1 MLGVVLELFI
11 VEKELLARC
20 KNKLGAAVNAL
31 QNSIGEF
38 HGRLPSQGLAPKSAM
53 AQQDLA
59 GSGSLYSFVVH
70 YKGPGP
76 HLKQGGIRT
85 FARMCGRHHTSQA
98 KRLVSDLSRFL
109 VSEGVAASC
118 PGTHLRGKCQRVPK
132 SNSRQKLEKRSSKF
146 ERRGRRPDS
155 F

>member
-11 VEKELLARC
+11 VEENLLAC
-20 KNKLGAAVNAL
+20 SENKLCAAVNAL
-31 QNSIGEF
+31 QDSIREF
-38 HGRLPSQGLAPKSAM
+38 HGRLPSQGLSPKSATSLL
-53 AQQDLA
+53 DLA

-85 FARMCGRHHTSQA
+85 FARICGQPHTSQA

-109 VSEGVAASC
+109 VSDGIAASC
-118 PGTHLRGKCQRVPK
+118 PRTHSRGKCQRVPK
-132 SNSRQKLEKRSSKF
+132 PSSRQKLEKRSSKF
-146 ERRGRRPDS
+146 ERRGRHPDS